1 MTLKTLGRNVLVL
14 FVTVLGL
21 AQAHAG
27 ASFLYASVHHDLSI
41 QLYPSEQRLVGRD
54 VIAWD
59 LKQAHA
65 FPLFLNP
72 QAKITR
78 ITSKGKDVP
87 HTFDGGRLVLQMG
100 RLEDLADGEVTISY
114 EARFSD
120 EVPEDPVYTED
131 PTYGV
136 AAVILEQG
144 SLLLSGAAWYPQVA
158 EGKSSFLI
166 RVDGPAGYEAITDGK
181 RLMRRNEGGKS
192 ISTWQIGPTL
202 RGVSLSAGPYV
213 VRESSVLGIP
223 IYSYFF
229 PEDDHLAQRYL
240 DAVAEYLRLYSGLFG
255 PYPFE
260 KYAVVENFFP
270 TGYGFPSYTLLGRR
284 VIRLGFIV
292 ETSLGHE
299 VAHAWW
305 GNGVLADYEQGNWSE
320 AITAY
325 VADHFFKER
334 ASSEQGRLHRLKLLR
349 DFATLVPREEDFP
362 LRAFTS
368 RYNPATRAVGY
379 GKGAMVFHM
388 ARRLVGEEAF
398 WGGLKDVFAQKCF
411 ERASWDDF
419 AEAWERR
426 TKQDMKSFFTQW
438 VSRTGGPSLSFE
450 QIESDKQGQAWI
462 VTGLLVQE
470 KPYFQIQMPLRLE
483 TEGPPVET
491 YVPIDGKASPFT
503 IRSLSRP
510 RRLVGDP
517 DVDLFRILHPS
528 ELPPT
533 VNGIKASTS
542 LVAVTAHTLP
552 ETSQKALRTL
562 LMSLGQERAPVLAE
576 DQKEGIDLGK
586 TDILYAGLP
595 ANPAFLPPLSEELSF
610 SSKGFTLKGRTFD
623 QRGDVLFAVIRH
635 GHRSDKVVALLL
647 FLSQEGLSA
656 AVRKIPHYG
665 NYSYLAFR
673 EGVNQDKGT
682 WSVTASPLI
691 FAFPLKEVSP

>member
-1 MTLKTLGRNVLVL
+1 MTLRTLKKKVLVL
-14 FVTVLGL
+14 FVAVLGL
-21 AQAHAG
+21 TFAEAG
-27 ASFLYASVHHDLSI
+27 ASSLYPSVHHDLSI
-41 QLYPSEQRLVGRD
+41 QLYPSEKRLVGRD

-59 LKQAHA
+59 LKQGHA

-87 HTFDGGRLVLQMG
+87 HTFDRGRLVLQMG
-100 RLEDLADGEVTISY
+100 SLEDLADGEVTISY

-166 RVDGPAGYEAITDGK
+166 RVEGPAGYEAITDGK
-181 RLMRRNEGGKS
+181 RLMRCHEGGRS

-213 VRESSVLGIP
+213 VRETSVLGLP
-223 IYSYFF
+223 IYTYFF
-229 PEDDHLAQRYL
+229 HEDDHLAQRYL
-240 DAVAEYLRLYSGLFG
+240 DAAAEYLRLYSGLFG

-284 VIRLGFIV
+284 VIRLDFIL

-305 GNGVLADYEQGNWSE
+305 GNGVLADYEKGNWSE
-320 AITAY
+320 AVTAY

-334 ASSEQGRLHRLKLLR
+334 VSSEQGRAHRLKLLR
-349 DFATLVPREEDFP
+349 DFATLVPLEKDFP
-362 LRAFTS
+362 LSAFSS
-368 RYNPATRAVGY
+368 RFNPATRAVGY
-379 GKGAMVFHM
+379 GKGAMVCHM

-398 WGGLKDVFAQKCF
+398 WGGLKDVFAKKCF

-419 AEAWERR
+419 AEAWGKRAQ
-426 TKQDMKSFFTQW
+426 QDMASFFTQW
-438 VSRTGGPSLSFE
+438 VSRTGAPSLALE
-450 QIESDKQGQAWI
+450 QVESKKDGQAWI
-462 VTGLLVQE
+462 VTGRLVQE
-470 KPYFQIQMPLRLE
+470 KPYFQLQVPLRLE
-483 TEGPPVET
+483 TEEAPVET
-491 YVPIDGKASPFT
+491 SVSIDGKTAPFT
-503 IRSLSRP
+503 FRCLHRP

-517 DVDLFRILHPS
+517 EVDLFRRLHPS
-528 ELPPT
+528 EIPPT
-533 VNGIKASTS
+533 INGIKGSTS
-542 LVAVTAHTLP
+542 LVVVTAHTLP
-552 ETSQKALRTL
+552 ETSRKALRTL
-562 LMSLGQERAPVLAE
+562 LMSLGQARAPVLLE
-576 DQKEGIDLGK
+576 DQRDGTDLGK
-586 TDILYAGLP
+586 SDILYAGLP

-635 GHRSDKVVALLL
+635 AHRGDKVVALLQ

-656 AVRKIPHYG
+656 AIRKIPHYG

-682 WSVTASPLI
+682 WSVTASPLV
-691 FAFPLKEVSP
+691 FHFPLQEVSP